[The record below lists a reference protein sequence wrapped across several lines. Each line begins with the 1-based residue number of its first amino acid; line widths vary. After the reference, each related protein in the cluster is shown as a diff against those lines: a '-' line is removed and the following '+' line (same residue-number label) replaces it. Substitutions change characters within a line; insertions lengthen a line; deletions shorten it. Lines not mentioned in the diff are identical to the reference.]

1 MMTGSALTANE
12 GTVTGMAEIEL
23 TLNSPITE
31 EQWDAIT
38 DVDFD
43 KTDRVWF
50 QTKHGKTV
58 EFVKSV
64 AGILIKNRRM
74 PETCFDC
81 PCVDTEFGECKASY
95 HLSLHKDEYGAVDG
109 VIPGWCPLMDVSK
122 PKPTTH
128 ADRIRAMSDEKMME
142 YMYHNCHCP
151 PELDE
156 LPSCPYRKK
165 NRVQTK
171 DCRTCW
177 LDWLKQEVDSDP
189 T

>member
-1 MMTGSALTANE
+1 
-12 GTVTGMAEIEL
+12 MAEIEL

-43 KTDRVWF
+43 KTDRIWF

-58 EFVKSV
+58 EFVK
-64 AGILIKNRRM
+64 AE
-74 PETCFDC
+74 P
-81 PCVDTEFGECKASY
+81 
-95 HLSLHKDEYGAVDG
+95 
-109 VIPGWCPLMDVSK
+109 
-122 PKPTTH
+122 PTTK
-128 ADRIRAMSDEKMME
+128 AAPPTTNSDRIRAMSDDEMME

-177 LDWLKQEVDSDP
+177 LDWLKLEVWDGC
-189 T
+189 

>member
-1 MMTGSALTANE
+1 MGDRE
-12 GTVTGMAEIEL
+12 
-23 TLNSPITE
+23 TLNKIFAIMRNLLIVPMDGLNPIPRKGTTKRE
-31 EQWDAIT
+31 CYRALWEIQELLGVRRIGCKHIAQTNADA
-38 DVDFD
+38 
-43 KTDRVWF
+43 
-50 QTKHGKTV
+50 
-58 EFVKSV
+58 
-64 AGILIKNRRM
+64 
-74 PETCFDC
+74 
-81 PCVDTEFGECKASY
+81 
-95 HLSLHKDEYGAVDG
+95 
-109 VIPGWCPLMDVSK
+109 
-122 PKPTTH
+122 
-128 ADRIRAMSDEKMME
+128 IRAMSDKEMME